1 MSDINT
7 SVVTE
12 ESSKKPLDP
21 SKFVFV
27 NNTDDVVD
35 TVVRPSFTFWQDV
48 RIRLKQNKMAMVS
61 ICIILIIAAT
71 AVLAPFFSKYRFDE
85 QLEPMRTY
93 LKLPPRIPII
103 EKLGICDGTDSKG
116 VNVYEERGLTDEY
129 FFFGTDDLARDQ
141 WARTWYGVRI
151 SIYIGLLAAAIN
163 LFIGVTYGG
172 IAGYYG
178 GQVDSVMMR
187 FSEILGSLPDLV
199 VMILFLL
206 VFKPGIVTMSMAMT
220 LTSWISMARVT
231 RGQVLKIKNQEYVMV
246 ARTMGANPWQI
257 ITKHMFPNILPTVVV
272 AITFNIPGAIF
283 YEAFLA
289 FIGLGLP
296 APAASLGV
304 LINDGYTL
312 LRTYPYLMIYPTV
325 VLSLLMLCLNLLA
338 NGLRDAIDPTM
349 RDK

>member
-1 MSDINT
+1 MSKA
-7 SVVTE
+7 E
-12 ESSKKPLDP
+12 ASKCCGDAKAIDA

-27 NNTDDVVD
+27 QARPQEVSGPE
-35 TVVRPSFTFWQDV
+35 RPSFTFWKDV
-48 RIRLKQNKMAMVS
+48 KLRLMKNKMALVS
-61 ICIILIIAAT
+61 LAILLLLAAT
-71 AVLAPFFSKYRFDE
+71 AIVAPLCSQHQYYE
-85 QLEPMRTY
+85 QIEPMRTY
-93 LKLPPRIPII
+93 IKLPPRIPVL
-103 EKLGICDGTDSKG
+103 ENFGIFDGRDSDG
-116 VNVYEERGLTDEY
+116 VDVYAERGLEDEY

-141 WARTWYGVRI
+141 WSRTWYGVRI

-178 GQVDSVMMR
+178 GRVDNLMMR
-187 FSEILGSLPDLV
+187 FTEIIGSIPDLV

-206 VFKPGIVTMSMAMT
+206 VFKPGIFTMSLAMVI
-220 LTSWISMARVT
+220 TSWISMARVT

-246 ARTMGANPWQI
+246 AQTLGAKPRQI
-257 ITKHMFPNILPTVVV
+257 ILKHMLPNILPTVVV
-272 AITFNIPGAIF
+272 AITFNIPNAIF

-304 LINDGYTL
+304 LINDGYVS
-312 LRTYPYLMIYPTV
+312 LRTHPYMMLCPTV
-325 VLSLLMLCLNLLA
+325 VLSILMLCLNLFA

>member
-1 MSDINT
+1 MNDMTT
-7 SVVTE
+7 SVPNN
-12 ESSKKPLDP
+12 SSPCDTLDP

-27 NNTDDVVD
+27 HNDGDGLNRME
-35 TVVRPSFTFWQDV
+35 RPSFTFWKDV
-48 RIRLKQNKMAMVS
+48 KIRLMKNKMAMASLIVL
-61 ICIILIIAAT
+61 IILAVT
-71 AVLAPFFSKYRFDE
+71 AVIAPFCSPHQYHE
-85 QLEPMRTY
+85 QIEPMRTY
-93 LKLPPRIPII
+93 IKLPPRIPVV
-103 EKLGICDGTDSKG
+103 ENFGIFDGTDSAG
-116 VNVYEERGLTDEY
+116 VDVYAERGIKDEY
-129 FFFGTDDLARDQ
+129 FFFGTDNLARDQ
-141 WARTWYGVRI
+141 WSRTWYGVRI

-178 GQVDSVMMR
+178 GQVDNLMMR
-187 FSEILGSLPDLV
+187 FTEILGSIPDLV

-206 VFKPGIVTMSMAMT
+206 VFKPGIFTMSLAMVI
-220 LTSWISMARVT
+220 TSWIGMARVT

-246 ARTMGANPWQI
+246 ARTLGATPRQI
-257 ITKHMFPNILPTVVV
+257 IIKHMLPNILPTIVV
-272 AITFNIPGAIF
+272 AITFNIPNAIF

-304 LINDGYTL
+304 LINDGYTS
-312 LRTYPYLMIYPTV
+312 LRTYPYMMLYPTL
-325 VLSLLMLCLNLLA
+325 VLSILMLCLNLFA